1 MKFTHTFRAS
11 QDVFFIQSST
21 QDVPSIEDRHR
32 DTGTDNSFQGNLL
45 RQRWRNSHHP
55 GSIHPGTH
63 SSDSNNSNM
72 EDEEQEPGRRAFTL
86 HLGQALR
93 TRQLVIDF
101 DGERP
106 IPRLREPLDLF
117 AIPSTPF
124 QGVRWPIEY
133 EVFKEAIHHIEWD
146 PPDPEP
152 FYQPTGHERAPM
164 PVREEKGNV
173 VYCIDPGTKTSY
185 FTYSRVGGSRG
196 PIKRSTSCAMHQDKS
211 TLAFE
216 SRFESGNLQKAVQ
229 VGVHDYEL
237 TLRTDMYTTKHTQWF
252 YFRVR
257 NMKAG
262 VNYRFTIV
270 NLMKAS
276 SLYCLGMRPLLYSE
290 RAAWE
295 KGEGWRRTGSNIR
308 YYRNQH
314 HQAEQDNNTTTN
326 TKSLHSL
333 TWTSQ
338 FPYDFDT
345 CYLAHCYPYTY
356 SHLQR
361 YLSRLT
367 SNSATGAYCKLR
379 VLCRSLAGNAVH
391 VLTVTSPGGGWMDRS
406 AKRAVVVTARV
417 HPGETNSSWMM
428 QGFLDFLLGESDD
441 ARLLRETF
449 VFKVVPMLNP
459 DGVVVGNYRCSLAG
473 RDLNRN
479 YNTLLRDSFPCVW
492 HTKNMVK
499 RLMAE
504 RDVVLYCDFHGHS
517 RKNNV
522 FMYGCTNSDDAT
534 QRLHERVF
542 PLMMS
547 KNANDKFSFRSCKFR
562 VHQSKEGTGRVVMW
576 RLGIKNSYTMES
588 TFGGSTL
595 GNRKGTHFTT
605 RDLKSLGYYLC
616 DTLLDYCDPDPTKT
630 SHCLAELRAMLRQ
643 EVRERLGREV
653 DSDGSLSV
661 SISDIESST
670 SGSNSTESDG
680 LPVHLLNQIDEQS
693 QAKKKHLR
701 SGKERNR
708 LRQERVR
715 NVDPKVLHRNVK
727 NIDPVLPTEDM
738 VRVRI
743 QEKTVAV
750 VREKKK
756 REVPFVV
763 TVSRQTGRSW
773 IPHPTTRI
781 GVIGHVTLWQEE
793 ESEKNEYLDAVR
805 AAYLS
810 TQPPVTEE
818 PEEER
823 LQYWSPQLQF
833 GSSQAPRPG
842 PQRHPL
848 SFTAVQQR
856 GFSVPVPTSKIRVH
870 TTPIQQQPMPFS
882 PDHRS
887 HAGMRERMP
896 ALHTRSPPVV
906 PGMQCRVVPEFI
918 PPQGLEP
925 CRSSNVY
932 PAKSHHQWP
941 RPEKQGHAARVSI
954 RYYMPE
960 APTSNTDAL
969 ETLRRSPERDCTAG
983 VSDAMPVGEQDQ
995 SGPQAAFEKP
1005 LSKPGTDGNSF
1016 LPDLRH
1022 IDFRGKSHGRIWGD
1036 QAGAGVQRQG
1046 PSKRE
1051 PLRGGEGRRV
1061 CGGDAAA
1068 RRVKSNHRLAQ
1079 QTLQEED
1086 KQEMG
1091 ILPQMSSITHTK
1103 IDHPPRQLDSLRRL
1117 QKLSLANN
1125 SRFHSSGRGAEAGT
1139 GMDLEKR
1146 MVARPSGSAPPR
1158 STAPLS

>member
-1 MKFTHTFRAS
+1 MCPALKTDTEILRTSEDAYERLILHHLQHYGLFTS
-11 QDVFFIQSST
+11 
-21 QDVPSIEDRHR
+21 
-32 DTGTDNSFQGNLL
+32 TDNSFQGNLL
-45 RQRWRNSHHP
+45 RQRWRNSHPP

-196 PIKRSTSCAMHQDKS
+196 PIKSSTSCAMHQDKS

-643 EVRERLGREV
+643 EVRERLGRQV

-738 VRVRI
+738 VKVRI
-743 QEKTVAV
+743 QGKTVAV

-781 GVIGHVTLWQEE
+781 GVIGHVTLWKEE

-810 TQPPVTEE
+810 TQPPVTE
-818 PEEER
+818 
-823 LQYWSPQLQF
+823 
-833 GSSQAPRPG
+833 
-842 PQRHPL
+842 
-848 SFTAVQQR
+848 
-856 GFSVPVPTSKIRVH
+856 
-870 TTPIQQQPMPFS
+870 
-882 PDHRS
+882 
-887 HAGMRERMP
+887 RMP

-906 PGMQCRVVPEFI
+906 PGMQCRVVPDFI

-1005 LSKPGTDGNSF
+1005 PSKPGTDGNSF

-1022 IDFRGKSHGRIWGD
+1022 IDFRGKSHSRIWGD

-1091 ILPQMSSITHTK
+1091 ILPQMSSTTHTK

-1125 SRFHSSGRGAEAGT
+1125 SRFHSSGRGTEAGT

>member
-1 MKFTHTFRAS
+1 MKFTHTFLAS
-11 QDVFFIQSST
+11 QDVFLIQSST

-32 DTGTDNSFQGNLL
+32 DTGRENSFQGNLL
-45 RQRWRNSHHP
+45 RQRWRDFHHP
-55 GSIHPGTH
+55 GSLHPGTH
-63 SSDSNNSNM
+63 SPDSNNSNM
-72 EDEEQEPGRRAFTL
+72 EDEDEEQEPGRPFTL

-117 AIPSTPF
+117 AIPSPSTPL
-124 QGVRWPIEY
+124 QGVRWPIER
-133 EVFKEAIHHIEWD
+133 EVIKEAIHHIEWE

-164 PVREEKGNV
+164 PVGEEKGNV

-185 FTYSRVGGSRG
+185 FTCSRVGGSRG
-196 PIKRSTSCAMHQDKS
+196 PIKSSTSCATHQDQS

-262 VNYRFTIV
+262 VTYRFTIV

-308 YYRNQH
+308 YYHNQH

-333 TWTSQ
+333 TWTCQ
-338 FPYDFDT
+338 FPYNSDT
-345 CYLAHCYPYTY
+345 CYLSHCYPYTY
-356 SHLQR
+356 THLQR

-417 HPGETNSSWMM
+417 HPGETNSSWIM

-459 DGVVVGNYRCSLAG
+459 DGVVVGNYRCSLSG

-479 YNTLLRDSFPCVW
+479 YKTLLRDSFPCVW
-492 HTKNMVK
+492 HTRNMVK

-562 VHQSKEGTGRVVMW
+562 VQKSKEGTGRIVMW
-576 RLGIKNSYTMES
+576 RLGIRNSYTMES

-605 RDLKSLGYYLC
+605 TDLKSLGYYLC

-661 SISDIESST
+661 SVSDIESST

-680 LPVHLLNQIDEQS
+680 LPVHLLNRTDEQS

-715 NVDPKVLHRNVK
+715 NVNPKVLHRNIK
-727 NIDPVLPTEDM
+727 NIDPVLPTEDIM
-738 VRVRI
+738 KVRI

-756 REVPFVV
+756 RE
-763 TVSRQTGRSW
+763 
-773 IPHPTTRI
+773 
-781 GVIGHVTLWQEE
+781 
-793 ESEKNEYLDAVR
+793 KNEYLEAVR
-805 AAYLS
+805 AAYLHS
-810 TQPPVTEE
+810 HPTQPPVTEE
-818 PEEER
+818 R
-823 LQYWSPQLQF
+823 RQYWSPQLQF
-833 GSSQAPRPG
+833 GTSQAPRPG
-842 PQRHPL
+842 PQRRPL
-848 SFTAVQQR
+848 SVTAIQQR
-856 GFSVPVPTSKIRVH
+856 SFSLPVPTAKIRVH
-870 TTPIQQQPMPFS
+870 TTPIHQQPMPFS

-896 ALHTRSPPVV
+896 ALYTSATHSHRSPP
-906 PGMQCRVVPEFI
+906 
-918 PPQGLEP
+918 GLEP
-925 CRSSNVY
+925 CRSSNFY

-941 RPEKQGHAARVSI
+941 RPEKQGNAARVSI
-954 RYYMPE
+954 GYYMPE

-969 ETLRRSPERDCTAG
+969 EPLRRSPERDCTAG
-983 VSDAMPVGEQDQ
+983 VSVSNAVPVGEQDQ
-995 SGPQAAFEKP
+995 RGPQAAFEKP

-1022 IDFRGKSHGRIWGD
+1022 IDFRGKSHGRLWGD

-1051 PLRGGEGRRV
+1051 PLRGEGRRV

-1068 RRVKSNHRLAQ
+1068 GSVNSNHRLAQ

-1091 ILPQMSSITHTK
+1091 VLPQMSSTTHTK
-1103 IDHPPRQLDSLRRL
+1103 IDHPPPQLDSQRRL
-1117 QKLSLANN
+1117 QKLSRAKT

-1139 GMDLEKR
+1139 GMDLEER

-1158 STAPLS
+1158 STAHLS